1 MSSNCQLLFLF
12 SCILASH
19 PTSFSSTPFSQSS
32 AWSGMVNVLAG
43 PAAPGQQSN
52 RISATEGGR
61 VVREA
66 AGGGS
71 VAEGDGRFRFHSC
84 PEAPSFPADLP
95 ERRRHGRRRGGEGRT
110 TWSVRRSLCVV
121 KDDVQGAILV
131 CNGLGVSFT
140 LSPPATASN
149 PSPPSAHA
157 HAHTHTDARV
167 RSPGLFHLSKTRE
180 QVTHT

>member
-1 MSSNCQLLFLF
+1 MASNCQLLFLF

-71 VAEGDGRFRFHSC
+71 VAEGDGRFRFRSC

-95 ERRRHGRRRGGEGRT
+95 ERRRHGRRREEGR
-110 TWSVRRSLCVV
+110 
-121 KDDVQGAILV
+121 G
-131 CNGLGVSFT
+131 GL
-140 LSPPATASN
+140 
-149 PSPPSAHA
+149 
-157 HAHTHTDARV
+157 
-167 RSPGLFHLSKTRE
+167 PGLLEDRCVWSRMTCRAPYLFAMASGSHSHCLL
-180 QVTHT
+180 